1 MEADEVGQE
10 KVTRYRQPQA
20 RGERTP
26 ELTMAGTLRILRRRI
41 RAVTQTKQ
49 ITKAMELVAT
59 SRIAKAQ
66 QRVEAA
72 LPYTNEL
79 TRALSALASNSNT
92 DHPLLVERANPR
104 RAAILVI
111 TSDRGLAGAYSS
123 NALRTANGLESL
135 LREEGK
141 EPVRYVIGR
150 KGSAYYRFRSREV
163 AREWTGFSEQP
174 AFTDAREVGSTLVK
188 AFLAG
193 IDDTDDGEGD
203 ARATARAVGVDEIH
217 IVYTEF
223 KSMLSQNP
231 TAKRIA
237 PLVVEESEEEA
248 PEGYLPRV
256 RVRAGAGRA
265 ARRAAAEVHQ
275 RPDLRR
281 AAGVGGLGVG
291 VPAAGDEVRH
301 RQRRG
306 TDQDLHPRGQP
317 GPAGGDHP
325 GDQRD
330 RRRRG
335 RAGRGRE
342 REIMTAVEET
352 TGTGRVVRVIGP
364 VVDVEFGRD
373 EMPELNNALHVD
385 VELGE
390 ATR

>member
-1 MEADEVGQE
+1 
-10 KVTRYRQPQA
+10 
-20 RGERTP
+20 
-26 ELTMAGTLRILRRRI
+26 MAGTLRILRRRI

-92 DHPLLVERANPR
+92 DHPPLAERDNPR

-150 KGSAYYRFRSREV
+150 KGSAYYRFRRREV

-193 IDDTDDGEGD
+193 VDDTDEGAGEDG
-203 ARATARAVGVDEIH
+203 AVGVDEIH

-223 KSMLSQNP
+223 RSMLTQNAVAHRLAP
-231 TAKRIA
+231 IEVEYGAEDTAESPLYEFEPEPAELLGALLPKYVNARIYA
-237 PLVVEESEEEA
+237 ALLES
-248 PEGYLPRV
+248 
-256 RVRAGAGRA
+256 A
-265 ARRAAAEVHQ
+265 ASESASRRRAMKSATDNAEELIKTYTREANQ
-275 RPDLRR
+275 ARQSEITQEISEI
-281 AAGVGGLGVG
+281 VGGADAL
-291 VPAAGDEVRH
+291 ASAGS
-301 RQRRG
+301 
-306 TDQDLHPRGQP
+306 
-317 GPAGGDHP
+317 
-325 GDQRD
+325 
-330 RRRRG
+330 
-335 RAGRGRE
+335 E
-342 REIMTAVEET
+342 RS
-352 TGTGRVVRVIGP
+352 
-364 VVDVEFGRD
+364 
-373 EMPELNNALHVD
+373 
-385 VELGE
+385 
-390 ATR
+390 